1 MCHSLVIGK
10 LPGLTLQGKNN
21 PDLAAG
27 SAVSGSLRRERAC
40 VPARMSELQI
50 TALGHPG
57 LDVHSCQAL
66 EGAFLQLLFF
76 CNCSFF
82 VIAILPDL
90 LKAGAEEERGVHTE
104 TTAPHKAGSG
114 LFMGELCSMQGPQGL
129 LHVAVAA
136 WLCRAGLGRVCRT
149 LSNSW
154 GVSAQPWPKGTL
166 QLSKHSTRLSAAPA
180 AAPALLQS
188 RHPQPS
194 SFACQGALCFHAEL
208 GWRWRGGLGLLG

>member
-27 SAVSGSLRRERAC
+27 SPVSGSLRRERAC

-50 TALGHPG
+50 TTLGHPG
-57 LDVHSCQAL
+57 LHVRSCQAGL
-66 EGAFLQLLFF
+66 RNGIFAIAGFF

-90 LKAGAEEERGVHTE
+90 LKAGAEEERGVRTE
-104 TTAPHKAGSG
+104 TTVPHKAGSG
-114 LFMGELCSMQGPQGL
+114 LFTGGLCSMQGPRGS

-149 LSNSW
+149 LSNRR

-166 QLSKHSTRLSAAPA
+166 
-180 AAPALLQS
+180 
-188 RHPQPS
+188 
-194 SFACQGALCFHAEL
+194 
-208 GWRWRGGLGLLG
+208 